1 MVFVSRKIVYP
12 FFLMI
17 FSLFVFGLIYIM
29 FLSNSIFVNDP
40 VVSIVGDKIVLKMQI
55 ENKSNHEIS
64 GVRVLI
70 KNGILER
77 GFFLKGSLEDSI
89 LLPNETY
96 DFVASIPLGEGLKYS
111 VELSSLFNK
120 PVFLN
125 FELDQSTIDPIKAEV
140 ALPSKLIVGQEYT
153 YPVKL
158 CNQSNNDLSE
168 IYWVP
173 NAQPG
178 DFKETFYEQVVEL
191 KKSSC
196 ETLYSTLTPNRT
208 GNIGL
213 SFLLRIGTIEKRTSV
228 IIEVIDKNI
237 S

>member
-208 GNIGL
+208 GKLGL
-213 SFLLRIGTIEKRTSV
+213 SFLLRIGLIEKRTA
-228 IIEVIDKNI
+228 IVIDVVDKN